1 VDASQAAALEADVA
15 ARLATAAFSTPEGLQ
30 HRQQHARSVR
40 SRYDEHARSV
50 RSRDGE
56 HARSVRSSRDGEHAS
71 LRNHFQKVTV
81 YKTGRESYA
90 FIDAQY

>member
-56 HARSVRSSRDGEHAS
+56 HARSVAAGMVSMHAACAAGMVS
-71 LRNHFQKVTV
+71 MHAACAAAGMVSMR
-81 YKTGRESYA
+81 A
-90 FIDAQY
+90 